1 MINKDSIVTAYD
13 EHLTLVEWLQK
24 VEKALDNAVLINLGI
39 AKLSDQGNIAT
50 YQVTATFAD
59 NTTIV
64 SNTFT
69 LPSTNIVTA
78 FDNLTVLVNDF
89 DTRIT
94 DNTNDVASIID
105 IIDIGNDKIKASTLQ
120 NSINNSDEVI
130 VDIDETNDKLEIHLS
145 DELQAKLAR
154 VLLKPS
160 SAPTTRKVVTIDTNG
175 AQDNVDGTEL
185 TTLMGNIVD
194 SNGNKRFVE
203 GTFTNLSSI
212 EVTEKYNKWSLCGT
226 HLMGVIAVLI
236 PAGTFKLSQLLFKMS
251 NYPSWLNSK
260 LVAINATN
268 PSNWGSVSFVKGT
281 IVNTAW
287 GAIPT
292 ETTPFVWQK
301 GDVENHGFGNYIN
314 GVSSADI
321 TITEAKIIRV
331 QFDFVIDTD

>member
-1 MINKDSIVTAYD
+1 MINNDSIVTAYD

-24 VEKALDNAVLINLGI
+24 VEKALDNAVLTNLGI

-78 FDNLTVLVNDF
+78 FDNLTALVNNF

-120 NSINNSDEVI
+120 NSINGSDEVI
-130 VDIDETNDKLEIHLS
+130 VDIDATNDKLEIHLS
-145 DELQAKLAR
+145 AELQAKLAR

-160 SAPTTRKVVTIDTNG
+160 SAPSTRKVVTIDTNG

-185 TTLMGNIVD
+185 TTLMTNIVD
-194 SNGNKRFVE
+194 SQGNKRFIE
-203 GTFTNLSSI
+203 GNGVA
-212 EVTEKYNKWSLCGT
+212 VTAVDGLTLTYNKWSLSGS
-226 HLMGVIAVLI
+226 HIMFVLV
-236 PAGTFKLSQLLFKMS
+236 GTFANATEL
-251 NYPSWLNSK
+251 
-260 LVAINATN
+260 AINTDL
-268 PSNWGSVSFVKGT
+268 VSFT
-281 IVNTAW
+281 L
-287 GAIPT
+287 PT
-292 ETTPFVWQK
+292 WLL
-301 GDVENHGFGNYIN
+301 N
-314 GVSSADI
+314 
-321 TITEAKIIRV
+321 KIIPVWGINIENKTFSAYANDWSFQNGIVALRKIDNKIFIRATSAV
-331 QFDFVIDTD
+331 TFTAERSFRIQFDLLIDSE